1 MVFYGGSSTAG
12 AVKQTVS
19 FLDGLVD
26 LVSAGVVVH
35 LPETEAHEGHVV
47 AAV

>member
-1 MVFYGGSSTAG
+1 MFYEGGSTAG

-19 FLDGLVD
+19 FLDGVVD
-26 LVSAGVVVH
+26 LVRAGVVVH